1 MKRILALLLALLLCF
16 SLLACD
22 REEDEDSKSD
32 KKTAQTAGEEDREEE
47 SEEEQPEKEEE
58 EEPDG
63 PAPESEDCAPLLYKV
78 TDGEGNV
85 AWLFGSIHV
94 GREDFYPLPDYVLD
108 TFDNADSLAVE
119 FDIVAFETDLKAQM
133 AALQA
138 LIYLDGTTIVDHI
151 PEDLYEDAVAIM
163 EDAGVY
169 NALLDYYV
177 PVLWSS
183 FIDSSQYEAIGA
195 DTELGIDLFL
205 LKRAKKADKPILDVE
220 SPELQYGMMAGF
232 SAELQI
238 LMLRE
243 SVESAKDPE
252 TAKETMQAMMDLW
265 MSGDEDAFRE
275 YLESEE
281 DVPEEEQALYEEY
294 NKAMLTDRN
303 EGMADFTE
311 DALASGDEVFICV
324 GAAHV
329 VGKGALVELMT
340 QRGYTVERVTE

>member
-1 MKRILALLLALLLCF
+1 MKRILALLLALLLCL

-32 KKTAQTAGEEDREEE
+32 KKTTQTAGKEDREEE

-58 EEPDG
+58 EEEDEP
-63 PAPESEDCAPLLYKV
+63 PSESEACAPLLYKV
-78 TDGEGNV
+78 TDEEGNV

-94 GREDFYPLPDYVLD
+94 GKDAFYPLPDYVLD

-138 LIYLDGTTIVDHI
+138 LVYLDGTTIADHI

-163 EDAGVY
+163 EDLGVY
-169 NALLDYYV
+169 NAMLDYYM

-183 FIDSSQYEAIGA
+183 FIDSAQYEDLGA
-195 DTELGIDLFL
+195 DPDLGIDLFL

-220 SPELQYGMMAGF
+220 SAELQYGMMAGF
-232 SAELQI
+232 SEELQI
-238 LMLRE
+238 LLLRE
-243 SVESAKDPE
+243 SVESAEDPE
-252 TAKETMQAMMDLW
+252 TAKETIHTMMDLW

-275 YLESEE
+275 YLESTEDVSEE
-281 DVPEEEQALYEEY
+281 DWALYEEY

-303 EGMADFTE
+303 EGMADFVE
-311 DALASGDEVFICV
+311 DALASKDAVFICV

-329 VGKGALVELMT
+329 VGEGALVELMT